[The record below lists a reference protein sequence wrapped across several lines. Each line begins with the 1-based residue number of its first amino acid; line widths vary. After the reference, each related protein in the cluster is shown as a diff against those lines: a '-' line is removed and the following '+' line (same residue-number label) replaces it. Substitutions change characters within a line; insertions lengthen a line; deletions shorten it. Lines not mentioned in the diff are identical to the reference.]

1 MLRLNFHCNIIAGG
15 GEKPFLLPQFF
26 LIHQLY
32 INKLKLIGK
41 KTAIHY
47 KKCDIYFLNSRQFI
61 STFILYYLDRCLDIT
76 CNK

>member
-32 INKLKLIGK
+32 INKLKLIEK
-41 KTAIHY
+41 KQQYTI
-47 KKCDIYFLNSRQFI
+47 KNV
-61 STFILYYLDRCLDIT
+61 TFT
-76 CNK
+76 F